1 MVDQYLKMEKEK
13 SWKNFDEDDDMLVLT
28 LEREL
33 LAEQEGISLENLPPI
48 DIDIEL
54 PEEEP
59 VEPEVL
65 EVQSSD
71 EEESEPE

>member
-65 EVQSSD
+65 EVPISD
-71 EEESEPE
+71 EEESERE